1 MVLSKEEEEALAQT
15 KLSGLRKKINA
26 ESWNNNMELLMKK
39 WGEKSAGLRFM
50 HAHSSGTWKNFAN
63 KLSIAGILITT
74 FASTISLITANVED
88 PNIQNTLM
96 YTVGGVGLLSSLIQS
111 FKKFYNA
118 EDKAADHAAISKQF
132 GSYYRT
138 MTLQM
143 SMSREDRDP
152 AEVLTAWAL
161 KEYERL
167 QLEAP
172 PLNGNSISLFK
183 EKFKNSE
190 QSYPDIAEDA
200 FIINIFKEEEKEEK
214 EEKEELEE
222 NKKVKEEI
230 QLINNSSKKLIE
242 VKSSNLNLE
251 VNEATNSI

>member
-1 MVLSKEEEEALAQT
+1 
-15 KLSGLRKKINA
+15 
-26 ESWNNNMELLMKK
+26 
-39 WGEKSAGLRFM
+39 
-50 HAHSSGTWKNFAN
+50 
-63 KLSIAGILITT
+63 
-74 FASTISLITANVED
+74 
-88 PNIQNTLM
+88 M

-118 EDKAADHAAISKQF
+118 EDKAADHSAISKQF

-143 SMSREDRDP
+143 GMSREDRDP

-172 PLNGNSISLFK
+172 PLNTNSISLFK
-183 EKFKNSE
+183 EKFKNSK

-200 FIINIFKEEEKEEK
+200 FIINIFKENEEEDEDEK
-214 EEKEELEE
+214 KI
-222 NKKVKEEI
+222 VKEEI
-230 QLINNSSKKLIE
+230 ELIDSTNKKLIQ
-242 VKSSNLNLE
+242 VISNNENLE
-251 VNEATNSI
+251 VNQGNSLN

>member
-1 MVLSKEEEEALAQT
+1 MVFSKEEEEALAQT

-39 WGEKSAGLRFM
+39 WGEKAAGLRFM
-50 HAHSSGTWKNFAN
+50 HTHSGLTWKNFAN
-63 KLSIAGILITT
+63 KLSIASILITT
-74 FASTISLITANVED
+74 LASTISLITANVQD
-88 PNIQNTLM
+88 QDTQDVLM
-96 YTVGGVGLLSSLIQS
+96 YTVGGVGLVSSLIQS

-143 SMSREDRDP
+143 GMSREDRDP

-172 PLNGNSISLFK
+172 PLNNNSISLFK

-190 QSYPDIAEDA
+190 QCYPDIAEDA
-200 FIINIFKEEEKEEK
+200 FIINIYKEYKKQKENEEKEEK
-214 EEKEELEE
+214 ELVKKEIE
-222 NKKVKEEI
+222 
-230 QLINNSSKKLIE
+230 LINYNNKNLME
-242 VKSSNLNLE
+242 VRSNINLE
-251 VNEATNSI
+251 VNQANKSNTSN